1 MLWGRFYS
9 AGSQSGRT
17 LSPPVQLT
25 GLPRLDRVWA
35 AVAIGYRLCEGCARR
50 DKHRPGTDRCVQHD
64 PLGDGSACVLSGV
77 SLLILPGELPS
88 VMTEPIVV
96 AVGGRGALGAWA
108 CRVLPI
114 ANRWPEPLSMNIFA
128 LDVYDFDA
136 SAVLRQPSQ
145 LPAGCTRP
153 VSL

>member
-1 MLWGRFYS
+1 M
-9 AGSQSGRT
+9 Q
-17 LSPPVQLT
+17 
-25 GLPRLDRVWA
+25 
-35 AVAIGYRLCEGCARR
+35 
-50 DKHRPGTDRCVQHD
+50 HRP
-64 PLGDGSACVLSGV
+64 LSDGSAGVLSGEP
-77 SLLILPGELPS
+77 LLILPGELAS
-88 VMTEPIVV
+88 MVTEPTVV